1 MQISF
6 RKCIWEEEN
15 IVNIAYK
22 NFRNLTSAGQF
33 FRHTHTVNPQHNKNK
48 IKLFHGKTTTTITTT
63 TKP

>member
-33 FRHTHTVNPQHNKNK
+33 FRYTHTESTPNTIK
-48 IKLFHGKTTTTITTT
+48 IK
-63 TKP
+63 